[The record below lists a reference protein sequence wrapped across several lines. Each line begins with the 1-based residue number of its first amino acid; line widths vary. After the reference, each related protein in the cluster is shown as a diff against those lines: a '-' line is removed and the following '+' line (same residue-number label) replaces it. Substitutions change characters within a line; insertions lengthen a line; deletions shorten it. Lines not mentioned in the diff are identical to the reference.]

1 MRTPTLCTRYERL
14 AQQDHNSIVKSQYEH
29 RIITHRAVM
38 RKILV
43 IDDTDFI
50 REDIATTLQFE
61 GYNTITAED
70 GIVGVEKAKV
80 EKPDLILC
88 DVSMPRLDGFGT
100 LEQIR
105 AIPEISTTP
114 FIFLT
119 AKAEK
124 ADMRRGMELGADDY
138 LTKPFTT
145 DELIK
150 AVDTQ
155 FSKQK
160 QVSEKYQQEMDAVI
174 GNITYALPHE
184 FRTPLNGLLG
194 CADILID
201 LARAG
206 KNGEPVDMDEMES
219 MAISIQ
225 DSAKRLHRLTE
236 NFLVYTQ
243 IQSLAANPREVA
255 ELQKQRS
262 MGLRSTI
269 EDIFYSQ
276 ATPYGREADLVVDV
290 DEAEIAI
297 SMQNFYKVVDEIAS
311 NALKFSNP
319 STPVEIVGKVTE
331 GMYTLSVTDHGR
343 GMKEEYIKRIG
354 AYNQFERDKHEQQG
368 AGLGLAIVK
377 KLVELHAG
385 SFSLESVV
393 DDHTTVSVSFAIAPP
408 SE

>member
-1 MRTPTLCTRYERL
+1 
-14 AQQDHNSIVKSQYEH
+14 
-29 RIITHRAVM
+29 M

-61 GYNTITAED
+61 GYITVTAED
-70 GIVGVEKAKV
+70 GLVGVEKAKL

-100 LEQIR
+100 LEHIR
-105 AIPEISTTP
+105 AAEGISTTP

-124 ADMRRGMELGADDY
+124 SDMRRGMELGADDY

-150 AVDTQ
+150 AVETQ

-160 QVSEKYQQEMDAVI
+160 QVTAKFQQEMDSVI

-194 CADILID
+194 CADLLID
-201 LARAG
+201 IARAG
-206 KNGEPVDMDEMES
+206 KSGEPVDMDEVEL
-219 MAISIQ
+219 MATSIQ

-255 ELQKQRS
+255 ELQKQRAL
-262 MGLRSTI
+262 GLRSTI
-269 EDIFYSQ
+269 EDIVMTQ
-276 ATPYGREADLVVDV
+276 ATVFSRQDDVTLDV
-290 DEAEIAI
+290 DEAEIVI
-297 SMQNFYKVVDEIAS
+297 SNQNFYKIVDEVVS
-311 NALKFSNP
+311 NAFKFS
-319 STPVEIVGKVTE
+319 TAGQKITVLAKDHTDH
-331 GMYTLSVTDHGR
+331 YTLAITDCGR

-354 AYNQFERDKHEQQG
+354 AYSQFEREIHEQQG

-377 KLVELHAG
+377 KLVEMHNG
-385 SFSLESVV
+385 TFELESVV
-393 DDHTTVSVSFAIAPP
+393 DDHTTVRLTFVAVPQDESAAS
-408 SE
+408 

>member
-1 MRTPTLCTRYERL
+1 
-14 AQQDHNSIVKSQYEH
+14 
-29 RIITHRAVM
+29 M

-70 GIVGVEKAKV
+70 GIIGVEKAKA

-105 AIPEISTTP
+105 AVPEISTTP

-276 ATPYGREADLVVDV
+276 ATPYGREEDIVVDV

-297 SMQNFYKVVDEIAS
+297 SMQNFYKIVDEIAS

-319 STPVEIVGKVTE
+319 STPVEVVGKVAE
-331 GMYTLSVTDHGR
+331 GMYKLSVTDHGR

-393 DDHTTVSVSFAIAPP
+393 DHHTTVSVGFAIAPS